1 MLLHYSVG
9 SSLPWVSACGGWEV
23 ARGGGSLSP
32 HVELAAPQPD
42 VSAVRPE
49 RTLVVAIAV
58 HPSVSLAH
66 CLMSHSPLVP
76 QLTTFTSPQLAD
88 MMSGVIWPPVSP
100 PAQAIL
106 ILTGAPLSYGS
117 RGGVIFLF
125 VITSCNWLTIT
136 ELSYHKHTHKNCRI
150 SQNDCPDT
158 FMWGHCITLYL
169 SRIPRQQRYH

>member
-1 MLLHYSVG
+1 M
-9 SSLPWVSACGGWEV
+9 SACGGWEV
-23 ARGGGSLSP
+23 AGGGGSLSP

-88 MMSGVIWPPVSP
+88 MMSGVI
-100 PAQAIL
+100 
-106 ILTGAPLSYGS
+106 
-117 RGGVIFLF
+117 
-125 VITSCNWLTIT
+125 
-136 ELSYHKHTHKNCRI
+136 
-150 SQNDCPDT
+150 
-158 FMWGHCITLYL
+158 
-169 SRIPRQQRYH
+169 